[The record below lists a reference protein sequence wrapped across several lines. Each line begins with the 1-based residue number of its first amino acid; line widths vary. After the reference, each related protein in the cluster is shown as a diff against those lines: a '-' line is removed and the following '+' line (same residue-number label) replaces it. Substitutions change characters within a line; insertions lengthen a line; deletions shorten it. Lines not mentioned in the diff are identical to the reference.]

1 MNEAG
6 RKEQTST
13 AKAGPYAP
21 PEQRRYADVLGAGV
35 RVGFLLLVV
44 SFALYLAGAQQP
56 LVPVDQLPQYWG
68 LPVDQFVKATHT
80 PTGWGWVTMLGKGDM
95 LNLVGIAVL
104 AAASA
109 FSTVAVL
116 PIFVRRREWPL
127 LAIALLQLVVL
138 ALSASNLL
146 AAP

>member
-44 SFALYLAGAQQP
+44 SFALYVAGAQQP
-56 LVPVDQLPQYWG
+56 LV
-68 LPVDQFVKATHT
+68 PVDQFVKATHT

-146 AAP
+146 AAR